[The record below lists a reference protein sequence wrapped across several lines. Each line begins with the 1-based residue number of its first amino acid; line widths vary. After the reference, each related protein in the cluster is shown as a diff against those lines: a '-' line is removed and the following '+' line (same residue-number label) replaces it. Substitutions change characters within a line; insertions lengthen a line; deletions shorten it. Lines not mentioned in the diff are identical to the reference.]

1 MIKYGAP
8 SVSWMASGSYAL
20 KNRRSLQ
27 PNKIQVRRNGPGFRS
42 DRSVGLTALGMKL
55 ACALLM
61 ITIFSLLVSVN
72 EVYSEEPSIATPFF
86 TVGVDKAKGPAEPT
100 VILQIF
106 LLMTVL
112 SLAPAI
118 LIMLTSFTRIVIVL
132 SLLRRALGT
141 NQMPPN
147 QVMVGLALFL
157 TFFIM
162 TPVWQQMNQD
172 ALQPYLE
179 KKIDHQQAFDSAA
192 KPLKEFMFKQTREK
206 DLALFVDIAKAER
219 PRTIEDIPTKVL
231 IPSFII
237 SEVKTAFQIGL
248 LLYVPFLIIDMVVA
262 SVLLSMG
269 MMMLPPI
276 MISLPFK
283 LMLFVLADGWYLLVG
298 SLVKSFA

>member
-1 MIKYGAP
+1 MNIIRQL
-8 SVSWMASGSYAL
+8 VFF
-20 KNRRSLQ
+20 
-27 PNKIQVRRNGPGFRS
+27 PNKQSLHFKASRAAARRPAYWF
-42 DRSVGLTALGMKL
+42 GM
-55 ACALLM
+55 ALLAVC
-61 ITIFSLLVSVN
+61 LLF
-72 EVYSEEPSIATPFF
+72 IASSSCWGADPGISTPFF
-86 TVGVDKAKGPAEPT
+86 TVGLDNAGQSQAPT
-100 VILQIF
+100 VVLQIF

-118 LIMLTSFTRIVIVL
+118 LIMVTSFTRIVIVL

-141 NQMPPN
+141 MQMPPN
-147 QVMVGLALFL
+147 QVMIGLALFL

-162 TPVWQQMNQD
+162 APIWNKINGN

-179 KKIDHQQAFDSAA
+179 KKIDHQQALQNAVV
-192 KPLKEFMFKQTREK
+192 PLRDFMFKQTREK
-206 DLALFVDIAKAER
+206 DLALFVDIAKLQR
-219 PRTIEDIPTKVL
+219 PKNVADVPTTVL

-269 MMMLPPI
+269 MMMLPPV
-276 MISLPFK
+276 MVSLPFK

-298 SLVKSFA
+298 SLVKGFV

>member
-1 MIKYGAP
+1 MIKGWPSKSNPGHFGTKP
-8 SVSWMASGSYAL
+8 SVGSLSKRQAIGQLPAAFAWALSVFVIAMILCPAGQSWGAE
-20 KNRRSLQ
+20 
-27 PNKIQVRRNGPGFRS
+27 P
-42 DRSVGLTALGMKL
+42 
-55 ACALLM
+55 
-61 ITIFSLLVSVN
+61 TID
-72 EVYSEEPSIATPFF
+72 TPFF
-86 TVGVDKAKGPAEPT
+86 TVGVDNEKGLAEPT
-100 VILQIF
+100 VVLQIF

-147 QVMVGLALFL
+147 QVMIGLALFL

-162 TPVWQQMNQD
+162 APVWQKMNQE
-172 ALQPYLE
+172 ALQPYLD
-179 KKIDHQQAFDSAA
+179 KKIDHGQAFANAA
-192 KPLKEFMFKQTREK
+192 QPLKEFMLKQTREK
-206 DLALFVDIAKAER
+206 DLALFVDIADENR
-219 PRTIEDIPTKVL
+219 PRTVEDIPTKVL

>member
-1 MIKYGAP
+1 LKRRWAAKSNPGRLGPDASTGSPFYRHAFGVMPAVRAWVLVVIAAAMVLCSAGQSWGAEP
-8 SVSWMASGSYAL
+8 
-20 KNRRSLQ
+20 
-27 PNKIQVRRNGPGFRS
+27 
-42 DRSVGLTALGMKL
+42 
-55 ACALLM
+55 
-61 ITIFSLLVSVN
+61 TID
-72 EVYSEEPSIATPFF
+72 TPFF
-86 TVGVDKAKGPAEPT
+86 TVGLDNEKGLAEPT
-100 VILQIF
+100 IVLQIF

-112 SLAPAI
+112 SLAPSI
-118 LIMLTSFTRIVIVL
+118 FIMFTSFTRIVIVL

-141 NQMPPN
+141 NTMPPN
-147 QVMVGLALFL
+147 QVMIGLALFL
-157 TFFIM
+157 TLFIM
-162 TPVWQQMNQD
+162 APVWQKMNQE
-172 ALQPYLE
+172 ALQPYLD
-179 KKIDHQQAFDSAA
+179 KKIDHRQAFDKAA
-192 KPLKEFMFKQTREK
+192 QPLKEFMLKQTREK
-206 DLALFVDIAKAER
+206 DLALFVSIAEVNR
-219 PRTIEDIPTKVL
+219 PRTVEDIPTKVL